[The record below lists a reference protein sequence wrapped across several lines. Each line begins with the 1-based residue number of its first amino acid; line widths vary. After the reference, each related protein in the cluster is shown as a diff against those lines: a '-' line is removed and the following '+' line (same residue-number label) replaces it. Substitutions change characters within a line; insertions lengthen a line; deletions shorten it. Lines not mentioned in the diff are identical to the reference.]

1 MGPNLTNP
9 EKESNHQ
16 LDPVIKT
23 VLGCLDINLENELN
37 LYRRNKRL
45 QEKNNPVGS
54 MGGYRSAPVPGVII
68 QTTETEV
75 FGSSASEMDN
85 VDFLP
90 TENHQAD
97 LLDNQSLDPE
107 NIVSPSNDSKTGTE
121 NDDLSRQEAIM
132 RIANISDNSAN
143 ASLVKQDNSAVN
155 QDQEEKETSI
165 ASNLLTPLGLLS
177 MLLFFLSCMGL
188 GYLLNSSENIA
199 PLPSFN
205 WQSWLKKTPEEP
217 TSQPTALPITTPTVI
232 ISVNPDLT
240 SREFIDLDLNTLSN
254 INPKATPLPTPS
266 PAMTIPP
273 VPSPVDLNKNPNNKS
288 NPVSSGLN
296 NLSTTLLPP
305 PPTTSPQVIS
315 PSPNN
320 TISPSASVSPKNS
333 PPSVTNSPNP
343 LPLKS
348 NDGFYY
354 VVTKYVDEASWQ
366 QVRTI
371 ITDAYIREGSD
382 GSRQIQLGAFNDEKS
397 ARRFVQELQEKG
409 LVGQYYRF

>member
-45 QEKNNPVGS
+45 QEKNNTVGS

-68 QTTETEV
+68 QTTETEEV
-75 FGSSASEMDN
+75 SGTPIGEIDN
-85 VDFLP
+85 INILQ

-97 LLDNQSLDPE
+97 LLDHQTLDHETSIP
-107 NIVSPSNDSKTGTE
+107 PSNDGETIGE
-121 NDDLSRQEAIM
+121 NDRLSSHEAIM
-132 RIANISDNSAN
+132 RITNISDNTSAN
-143 ASLVKQDNSAVN
+143 ASLVKQDNSVVN

-205 WQSWLKKTPEEP
+205 WQSWLNKTPEEP
-217 TSQPTALPITTPTVI
+217 TSQPTALPTTTPTVI

-240 SREFIDLDLNTLSN
+240 SRE
-254 INPKATPLPTPS
+254 
-266 PAMTIPP
+266 
-273 VPSPVDLNKNPNNKS
+273 
-288 NPVSSGLN
+288 
-296 NLSTTLLPP
+296 
-305 PPTTSPQVIS
+305 
-315 PSPNN
+315 
-320 TISPSASVSPKNS
+320 
-333 PPSVTNSPNP
+333 
-343 LPLKS
+343 
-348 NDGFYY
+348 
-354 VVTKYVDEASWQ
+354 
-366 QVRTI
+366 
-371 ITDAYIREGSD
+371 
-382 GSRQIQLGAFNDEKS
+382 
-397 ARRFVQELQEKG
+397 
-409 LVGQYYRF
+409 